1 MPHQWVDDF
10 FAAADS
16 LDVER
21 FCAALPPDIVWRFAN
36 FPTAKGV
43 MEVRAQYEMVVQIL
57 HSMRHEIVGVWDAGD
72 TVTAETRVFYVDVHG
87 REFDCPGCDLFFLQE
102 GRLSEVR
109 IFVDNHFLFT
119 PPSEQELL
127 TIQGGTE

>member
-36 FPTAKGV
+36 FPTANGI
-43 MEVRAQYEMVVQIL
+43 MEVRAQYEIGRA
-57 HSMRHEIVGVWDAGD
+57 SCRE
-72 TVTAETRVFYVDVHG
+72 RVYACV
-87 REFDCPGCDLFFLQE
+87 
-102 GRLSEVR
+102 
-109 IFVDNHFLFT
+109 
-119 PPSEQELL
+119 
-127 TIQGGTE
+127 